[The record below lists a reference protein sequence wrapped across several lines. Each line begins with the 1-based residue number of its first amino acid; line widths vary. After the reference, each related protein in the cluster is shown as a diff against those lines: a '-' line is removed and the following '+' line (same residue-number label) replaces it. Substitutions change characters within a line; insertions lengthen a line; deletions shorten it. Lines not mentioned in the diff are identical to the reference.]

1 MEVAQDKTSFAAARN
16 LEQAGQLDEA
26 AEAYHRLLQADPT
39 DPNALGRIL
48 LVYRRQKESRK
59 ELAVIDA
66 ALNAYQQ
73 RDKATRE
80 AWLKA
85 HPKAAGAGKA
95 ILKRLGTATVS
106 AFGANPAVERLLKR
120 KAVVE
125 NKLTGKKT
133 ARKKKVKAPP
143 AATKRAKAVSTA
155 NKQPQKN
162 TAPTNQKVRTEA
174 NPKARTAAN
183 QKARTEGF
191 PKARTAANRKAASAA
206 RRQKQQEQQ
215 KRKVQ
220 KRKAQAEQ
228 KKLPSVFIITIR
240 YLAPQQE
247 IDAALPAHEKFL
259 QTHYRKRQ
267 FLLSGPQVPPTGSI
281 IIAKAKNRQ
290 AATRLMNQDPLIKKK
305 LATFDLAE
313 FRSAPASN
321 SHARGKAPKP
331 RKKSEAQ

>member
-143 AATKRAKAVSTA
+143 AATKRAKAASTA
-155 NKQPQKN
+155 KKQPQKN

-174 NPKARTAAN
+174 NPKARTATN
-183 QKARTEGF
+183 Q
-191 PKARTAANRKAASAA
+191 KARTAANRKAASAA

-215 KRKVQ
+215 KGKVQ